1 MCLVVNIISMISIR
15 VFAMTIN
22 RIIDKQI
29 DQQNPRTKN
38 RELPLGLVSIKEAL
52 LISVVSIIIF
62 LGTLFSFHPICWIL
76 SPIVVAVMIIYPYTK
91 RFTSLCHF
99 FLGLVYLIVP
109 PAVSIA
115 ITGTFSIEILLL
127 AFGGLFWV
135 TGFDILYG
143 ILDLK
148 YDKSNNLKSIPV
160 KFGLSKSILISRL
173 SHSITLIF
181 LLLMGL
187 FLGLQ
192 LIYWIGFGIVTILFI
207 WEHSLV
213 KVNDISKLNM
223 SFFTMN
229 GLISIFF
236 SIFTISETLVI

>member
-1 MCLVVNIISMISIR
+1 M
-15 VFAMTIN
+15 
-22 RIIDKQI
+22 
-29 DQQNPRTKN
+29 
-38 RELPLGLVSIKEAL
+38 
-52 LISVVSIIIF
+52 
-62 LGTLFSFHPICWIL
+62 
-76 SPIVVAVMIIYPYTK
+76 
-91 RFTSLCHF
+91 
-99 FLGLVYLIVP
+99 
-109 PAVSIA
+109 
-115 ITGTFSIEILLL
+115 LL

-135 TGFDILYG
+135 AGFDILYG

>member
-1 MCLVVNIISMISIR
+1 
-15 VFAMTIN
+15 
-22 RIIDKQI
+22 
-29 DQQNPRTKN
+29 
-38 RELPLGLVSIKEAL
+38 
-52 LISVVSIIIF
+52 
-62 LGTLFSFHPICWIL
+62 
-76 SPIVVAVMIIYPYTK
+76 MIIYPYTK
-91 RFTSLCHF
+91 RFTWLCHF
-99 FLGLVYLIVP
+99 FLGLVYFIVP

-115 ITGTFSIEILLL
+115 LTGTFSIEILLL

-148 YDKSNNLKSIPV
+148 YDNSNNLKSIPV
-160 KFGLSKSILISRL
+160 KFGLSKSISISRL

-187 FLGLQ
+187 ILGLQ

-213 KVNDISKLNM
+213 KVNDISKLNI

-229 GLISIFF
+229 GLISIVF